1 MVAPATGRAPSVA
14 DLNVR
19 YLSYD
24 ELKAKHKTIVGFGHG
39 IKTFQAISCVLVKG
53 ALESQA

>member
-14 DLNVR
+14 DLKVR

-24 ELKAKHKTIVGFGHG
+24 ELKANHKTIAGFGHG
-39 IKTFQAISCVLVKG
+39 MQTIQAISCVLVWG